1 MEVDDGDRLSA
12 DTGFYVHRI
21 VLRGRC
27 RKAEGLQG
35 LERVVPVEAGLEGLV
50 DASSRVGVVAV
61 YDGSGGDRRPEGWP
75 GIRLLAIRIVPTR
88 RAVAATASQMPRHG
102 RRCHR

>member
-35 LERVVPVEAGLEGLV
+35 LEGVVPVEAGLELRV

-61 YDGSGGDRRPEGWP
+61 YDGSGGDCRLEGWP
-75 GIRLLAIRIVPTR
+75 GICLLAIRVVVTR
-88 RAVAATASQMPRHG
+88 HTAAAIAR
-102 RRCHR
+102 